1 MGTRDM
7 KYITHLLSRYGR
19 ALLFGAWFY
28 ALIGLLPGQGYQT
41 FLRPEFGGLLAV
53 GLLVL
58 IGFLFAEMGQLDREL
73 HFGLNETIHLLILMI
88 PLAYL
93 PIARGT
99 SLDSN
104 AFQRRWTGLSVENG
118 GMTALLNTNT
128 NLDISALQTERAR
141 EVTVANLCRMPR
153 AYKNQRIAVTGMIH
167 RAPDIKER
175 FGNNA
180 CVLFRFVIT
189 CCAADAMPAAILL
202 IGEVPTDWPDDTWI
216 RAEGQFTLREDQG
229 KPAPTLELSGA
240 TRITK
245 PLRPYLY

>member
-1 MGTRDM
+1 MGARDM

-19 ALLFGAWFY
+19 TLLFGAWFY

-99 SLDSN
+99 SLGSN
-104 AFQRRWTGLSVENG
+104 AFQRRWTGLSADPGEKTL
-118 GMTALLNTNT
+118 MSTNT
-128 NLDISALQTERAR
+128 SLDISMLNTERVR
-141 EVTVANLCRMPR
+141 EVTLADLCRMPR
-153 AYKNQRIAVTGMIH
+153 AYKDRRLAVVGMIH
-167 RAPDIKER
+167 RAPDIKKR
-175 FGNNA
+175 FGDNA

-202 IGEVPTDWPDDTWI
+202 IGEVPADWPNDTWI
-216 RAEGQFTLREDQG
+216 RAEGQFALRDDQG
-229 KPAPTLELSGA
+229 KPMPTLEVSKA
-240 TRITK
+240 TRTAK
-245 PLRPYLY
+245 PRRPYLY